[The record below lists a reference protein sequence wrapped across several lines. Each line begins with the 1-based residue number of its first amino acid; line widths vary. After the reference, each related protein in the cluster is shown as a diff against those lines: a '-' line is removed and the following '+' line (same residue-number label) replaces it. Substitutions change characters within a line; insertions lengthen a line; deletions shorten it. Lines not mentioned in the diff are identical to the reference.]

1 MKNQLLL
8 IRTTGMA
15 YYSWKHQKTVVES
28 EVENIDI
35 DEDT

>member
-8 IRTTGMA
+8 IRTTGMS
-15 YYSWKHQKTVVES
+15 YYSWKHPKTVVES
-28 EVENIDI
+28 EIENIDI